1 MPLVNCFELP
11 PELVEIFLLFFV
23 FLNMFILSQQ
33 ASIANQF
40 LAELRDKQIQK
51 DRMRFRKNLERLG
64 EILAYEVSKTLSY
77 QNKEVQ
83 TPLEQMKMQL
93 PSDQVVLVA
102 VLRAALPFYQGF
114 LNFFD
119 QAESGF
125 IGAFREESGEK
136 LTVNLGYHASP
147 SLDNKV
153 LILVDP
159 MLATGQ
165 SCVESLQTLLKH
177 GTPKAIHL
185 VSAFA
190 APEGVEYLKK
200 AITVPHSLW
209 LGTLDAKLNSSSYIV
224 PGLGDA
230 GDLAFGEKI

>member
-1 MPLVNCFELP
+1 L
-11 PELVEIFLLFFV
+11 EIFLLFFV
-23 FLNMFILSQQ
+23 FLDMFILSQQ
-33 ASIANQF
+33 PSIANQF

-64 EILAYEVSKTLSY
+64 EVLAFEVSKTLSY
-77 QNKEVQ
+77 QKKEIQ
-83 TPLEQMKMQL
+83 TPLEQMEMQL
-93 PSDQVVLVA
+93 TSDQVVLVA
-102 VLRAALPFYQGF
+102 VLRAAIPFYQGF

-125 IGAFREESGEK
+125 IGAFREESGAE

-147 SLDNKV
+147 NLDNKV

-185 VSAFA
+185 VAAFA
-190 APEGVEYLKK
+190 APEGVEHLKK
-200 AITVPHSLW
+200 SITIPFSLW
-209 LGTLDAKLNSSSYIV
+209 LGTLDEKLNSLSYIV

>member
-1 MPLVNCFELP
+1 
-11 PELVEIFLLFFV
+11 
-23 FLNMFILSQQ
+23 
-33 ASIANQF
+33 
-40 LAELRDKQIQK
+40 
-51 DRMRFRKNLERLG
+51 MRFRKNLERLG
-64 EILAYEVSKTLSY
+64 EVLAYEVSKTLSF
-77 QNKEVQ
+77 QTKEVL
-83 TPLEQMKMQL
+83 TPLENTAMAV

-125 IGAFREESGEK
+125 IGAFPEEGTEK

-147 SLDNKV
+147 GLDDKV

-165 SCVESLQTLLKH
+165 SCVAALQTLLQH

-185 VSAFA
+185 VAAIA
-190 APEGVEYLKK
+190 APEGVQHLAEHISQPY
-200 AITVPHSLW
+200 SLW
-209 LGTLDAKLNSSSYIV
+209 LGTLDERLNEKAYIV

-230 GDLAFGEKI
+230 GDLAFGAKL

>member
-1 MPLVNCFELP
+1 
-11 PELVEIFLLFFV
+11 
-23 FLNMFILSQQ
+23 MFILSKQP
-33 ASIANQF
+33 SIANQF
-40 LAELRDKQIQK
+40 LAELRNVQVQK
-51 DRMRFRKNLERLG
+51 DSMRFRKNLERLG
-64 EILAYEVSKTLSY
+64 EVLAYEVSKTLSF
-77 QNKEVQ
+77 QTKEVV
-83 TPLEQMKMQL
+83 TPLENTAMAV

-125 IGAFREESGEK
+125 IGAFREEGTEK

-147 SLDNKV
+147 SLDDKV

-165 SCVESLQTLLKH
+165 SCVAALQTLLQH

-185 VSAFA
+185 VAAIA
-190 APEGVEYLKK
+190 APEGVQHLEEHISQPY
-200 AITVPHSLW
+200 SLW
-209 LGTLDAKLNSSSYIV
+209 LGTLDERLNEKAYIV

-230 GDLAFGEKI
+230 GDLAFGAKL

>member
-1 MPLVNCFELP
+1 
-11 PELVEIFLLFFV
+11 
-23 FLNMFILSQQ
+23 MFILSQQ
-33 ASIANQF
+33 PSIANQF

-64 EILAYEVSKTLSY
+64 EVLAFEVSKTLSY
-77 QNKEVQ
+77 QKKEIQ
-83 TPLEQMKMQL
+83 TPLEQMEMQL
-93 PSDQVVLVA
+93 TSDQVVLVA

-125 IGAFREESGEK
+125 IGAFREESGAE

-147 SLDNKV
+147 NLDNKV

-185 VSAFA
+185 VAAFA
-190 APEGVEYLKK
+190 APEGVEHLKK
-200 AITVPHSLW
+200 SITIPYSLW
-209 LGTLDAKLNSSSYIV
+209 LGTLDAKLNSLSYIV

-230 GDLAFGEKI
+230 GDLAFGKKI

>member
-1 MPLVNCFELP
+1 
-11 PELVEIFLLFFV
+11 
-23 FLNMFILSQQ
+23 MFILSQQ
-33 ASIANQF
+33 PSIANQF

-64 EILAYEVSKTLSY
+64 EVLAFEVSKTLSY
-77 QNKEVQ
+77 QKKEIQ
-83 TPLEQMKMQL
+83 TPLEQMEMQL
-93 PSDQVVLVA
+93 TSDQVVLVA

-125 IGAFREESGEK
+125 IGAFREESGAE

-147 SLDNKV
+147 NLDNKV

-185 VSAFA
+185 VAAFA
-190 APEGVEYLKK
+190 APEGVEHLKK
-200 AITVPHSLW
+200 SITIPFSLW
-209 LGTLDAKLNSSSYIV
+209 LGTLDEKLNSLSYIV

>member
-1 MPLVNCFELP
+1 
-11 PELVEIFLLFFV
+11 
-23 FLNMFILSQQ
+23 MFILSKQP
-33 ASIANQF
+33 SIANQF
-40 LAELRDKQIQK
+40 LAELRNVQVQK
-51 DRMRFRKNLERLG
+51 DSMRFRKNLERLG
-64 EILAYEVSKTLSY
+64 EVLAYEVSKTLSF
-77 QNKEVQ
+77 QTKEVL
-83 TPLEQMKMQL
+83 TPLENTAMAV

-125 IGAFREESGEK
+125 IGAFREEGTEK

-147 SLDNKV
+147 SLDDKV

-165 SCVESLQTLLKH
+165 SCVAALQTLLQH

-185 VSAFA
+185 VAAIA
-190 APEGVEYLKK
+190 APEGVQHLAEHISQPY
-200 AITVPHSLW
+200 SLW
-209 LGTLDAKLNSSSYIV
+209 LGTLDERLNEKAYIV

-230 GDLAFGEKI
+230 GDLAFGAKL

>member
-1 MPLVNCFELP
+1 M
-11 PELVEIFLLFFV
+11 FLLFFV
-23 FLNMFILSQQ
+23 VLNMFILAQQ
-33 ASIANQF
+33 PSIANHF
-40 LAELRDKQIQK
+40 LAEMRDQHIQK

-64 EILAYEVSKTLSY
+64 EILAYEVSKNLTY
-77 QNKEVQ
+77 QKKEVE
-83 TPLEQMKMQL
+83 TPLERTEIEL
-93 PSDQVVLVA
+93 PADQVVLAA
-102 VLRAALPFYQGF
+102 VLRASLPFYQGF

-147 SLDNKV
+147 NLDNKV

-165 SCVESLQTLLKH
+165 SCVESLQTLLKQ

-185 VSAFA
+185 VAAFA
-190 APEGVEYLKK
+190 APEGVAHLKK
-200 AITVPHSLW
+200 SITVPYSLW
-209 LGTLDAKLNSSSYIV
+209 LGTLDEKLNSSSYIV